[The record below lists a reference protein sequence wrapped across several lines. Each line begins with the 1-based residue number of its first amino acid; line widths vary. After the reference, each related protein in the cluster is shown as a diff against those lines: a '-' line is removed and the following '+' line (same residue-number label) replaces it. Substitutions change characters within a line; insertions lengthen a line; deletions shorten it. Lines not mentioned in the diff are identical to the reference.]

1 MENTL
6 MARQA
11 VLDTARAM
19 NSAGLNQGASGN
31 VSLRCDDGFLITPS
45 GLAYDD
51 CTADEIVLVDFEG
64 QWQSGIA
71 PSSEWRFHRDI
82 YLAKPEAGAVVHA
95 HSPACTT
102 LAVLNREIPP
112 FHYMVAMAGGKTIP
126 CAAYATFGT
135 QTLSDNITQVLRDR
149 RACLIANHGM
159 IATGATLDKALALAV
174 EVEHL
179 AAVYRDACQLGEP
192 VMIDDAEMDRV
203 LEKFKTYGNRT

>member
-19 NSAGLNQGASGN
+19 NSVGLNQGASGN
-31 VSLRCDDGFLITPS
+31 VSVRCDEGFLITPS

-51 CTADEIVLVDFEG
+51 CTADEMVLMDYDG
-64 QWQSGIA
+64 KPTGDLA

-82 YLAKPEAGAVVHA
+82 YLAKPDMQAVVHA

-126 CAAYATFGT
+126 CASYATFGS
-135 QTLSDNITQVLRDR
+135 QALSDNIIEALADR

-159 IATGATLDKALALAV
+159 IAIGATLEKALALAV

-179 AAVYRDACQLGEP
+179 AGVYRDACQLGEP